1 MSSHNVQHIVNAD
14 SIYLSNKDDR
24 ITEHIDIETSGVLG
38 ENDIKLTNMNIDLTS
53 GGYVKAPLIRTSQLK
68 DVNGNDTITF
78 SGGNTINF
86 HNKTVQNLALGAGSV
101 AASAVTS
108 ANGYA
113 SLDAELDAL
122 TTNKLSITGH
132 TASKVFVSS
141 NGGGIVTSSVTT
153 TDLAKLSNIAVS
165 QAVNLDTIETRA
177 NDYYTNGA
185 KTNASNNFG
194 GGSKIT
200 TVGGGGASSDGYFKM
215 RTGGN
220 LSEEQYTYLVAPSH
234 SSGEAE
240 VFINLPNVN
249 GTLSTLALGT
259 SSSTA
264 LAGNT
269 SLLALGTSSSTALAG
284 NTSLLALGTSS
295 STALAGNT
303 SLLQLGTSSSTALA
317 GNTSLLQL
325 GTSSSTALAG
335 NTSLLA
341 LGTSSS
347 TALAGNTSLLQLGT
361 SSSTALAGNT
371 TTISGAQATSI
382 GATATQLASTN
393 SVVGGQVIEQAL
405 MKLKTDRI
413 TVTQAVNLDSM
424 ESNIATN
431 NAKQGISSTQSG
443 NITTNNAK
451 KGVSKTNYTGSS
463 YNFNVGLTTTSNN
476 GVVYYSTLFKFNPA
490 STRLQLGNTTA
501 VCSLHI
507 STTSSVYTAGGA
519 GYWYNGGHGAGY
531 ASAAGRNLGLKV
543 EGTVWFSGNSGIH
556 VTSDR
561 RVKQN
566 IVEVDDDLALQQLR
580 AIDVMYYDYIDKQN
594 YSEGQTIGFI
604 SQQVKEVIPMAVQIQ
619 GDYLPDE
626 MREAEVTFEPFA
638 ITDEDNTPIIKY
650 KFAVDGLSGNKYKF
664 KMLNGDEVET
674 VELEKDE
681 DGKFT
686 CDTKYDETVYVYGKW
701 VDDFHILSKSKLFTV
716 NFSATQQI
724 DKNQIVLQQKVATL
738 ENELALIKAQVEM
751 LISKV

>member
-141 NGGGIVTSSVTT
+141 NGGGIITSSVTT

-234 SSGEAE
+234 SSGEAD

-249 GTLSTLALGT
+249 GTLST
-259 SSSTA
+259 
-264 LAGNT
+264 
-269 SLLALGTSSSTALAG
+269 
-284 NTSLLALGTSS
+284 LALGTSS

-317 GNTSLLQL
+317 GNTSLLAL

-413 TVTQAVNLDSM
+413 TVTQVVNLDSM

-580 AIDVMYYDYIDKQN
+580 AIDVMYYDYIDKEN
-594 YSEGQTIGFI
+594 YSEGKTIGFI

-638 ITDEDNTPIIKY
+638 TTDEDNTPIIKY
-650 KFAVDGLSGNKYKF
+650 KFVVDGLSGNKYKF
-664 KMLNGDEVET
+664 KMLNGDKVET

>member
-234 SSGEAE
+234 SSGEAD

-249 GTLSTLALGT
+249 GTLSTLA
-259 SSSTA
+259 
-264 LAGNT
+264 
-269 SLLALGTSSSTALAG
+269 
-284 NTSLLALGTSS
+284 
-295 STALAGNT
+295 
-303 SLLQLGTSSSTALA
+303 LGTSSSTALA

-347 TALAGNTSLLQLGT
+347 TALAGNTSLLQLGTSSSTALAGNTSLLQIGT

-580 AIDVMYYDYIDKQN
+580 AIDVMYYDYIDKEN
-594 YSEGQTIGFI
+594 YSEGKTIGFI

-638 ITDEDNTPIIKY
+638 TTDEDNTPIIKY

-664 KMLNGDEVET
+664 KMLNGDKVET

>member
-234 SSGEAE
+234 SSGEAD

-303 SLLQLGTSSSTALA
+303 SLLQI
-317 GNTSLLQL
+317 
-325 GTSSSTALAG
+325 
-335 NTSLLA
+335 
-341 LGTSSS
+341 
-347 TALAGNTSLLQLGT
+347 GT

-580 AIDVMYYDYIDKQN
+580 AIDVMYYDYIDKEN
-594 YSEGQTIGFI
+594 YSEGKTIGFI

-638 ITDEDNTPIIKY
+638 TTDEDNTPIIKY
-650 KFAVDGLSGNKYKF
+650 KFDVDGLSGNKYKF
-664 KMLNGDEVET
+664 KMLNGDKVET

>member
-101 AASAVTS
+101 TASAITS
-108 ANGYA
+108 SNGYA

-153 TDLAKLSNIAVS
+153 TDLAKLSNIVVN
-165 QAVNLDTIETRA
+165 QNVNLDTIETRA

-234 SSGEAE
+234 SSGEAD

-249 GTLSTLALGT
+249 GTLST
-259 SSSTA
+259 
-264 LAGNT
+264 
-269 SLLALGTSSSTALAG
+269 
-284 NTSLLALGTSS
+284 LALGTSS

-317 GNTSLLQL
+317 GNTSLLQI
-325 GTSSSTALAG
+325 
-335 NTSLLA
+335 
-341 LGTSSS
+341 
-347 TALAGNTSLLQLGT
+347 GT

-580 AIDVMYYDYIDKQN
+580 AIDVMYYDYIDKEN
-594 YSEGQTIGFI
+594 YSEGKTIGFI

-638 ITDEDNTPIIKY
+638 TTDEDNTPIIKY

-664 KMLNGDEVET
+664 KMLNGDKVET

-724 DKNQIVLQQKVATL
+724 DKNQIVLQQKVAIL